1 MIPSE
6 SLLREMRRAL
16 VCVGEPCS
24 LQLDYLCGQ
33 LRRPG
38 HLVVEVLVLN
48 PEASPRSPLRFVTN
62 SQVVEKGALH

>member
-1 MIPSE
+1 M
-6 SLLREMRRAL
+6 
-16 VCVGEPCS
+16 CVGEPCS

-62 SQVVEKGALH
+62 SQVVQKGALH